1 MRGGGK
7 GIIGTPRHFGVG
19 SPRAVAPSPFHCTSN
34 TLFNVLSPLCLCRS
48 SHDLSPA
55 SSAPLLRRYSPSG
68 LYFAPSEGTHDHY
81 MQYIKGLPITADPEV
96 FGLHANADITKDQ
109 QVRRGGA

>member
-1 MRGGGK
+1 M
-7 GIIGTPRHFGVG
+7 P
-19 SPRAVAPSPFHCTSN
+19 PSPLMH
-34 TLFNVLSPLCLCRS
+34 
-48 SHDLSPA
+48 
-55 SSAPLLRRYSPSG
+55 RYSPSG

-109 QVRRGGA
+109 QVRGGGKGGMLGRAGACLAGR